1 METTGAALDIRSSV
15 RKWASLEGLAWLV
28 AIGYG
33 VFCLYVAVRRLLY
46 PYDLDFIED
55 NMLMQAIQVSLGK
68 PVYLPPNA
76 DFVPQVYMPLYT
88 LLSGW
93 IFRFVTP
100 SYLPMRLLSYSA
112 TILTALLIFLIS
124 RKVSNNI
131 SIAFCGAI
139 LFLAGYHTTGG
150 WDDLARVDA
159 LYIMLILAGS
169 ALVAYGKE
177 NRFQLAL
184 AGVILALAFLTK
196 QNGLFF
202 AVVVAIFLAFT
213 TGWSVL
219 DFAIPF
225 IVVSALTILDLDQ
238 ISKGWFSIYVF
249 KIAYL
254 SPIDAQR
261 IVAILKDDLFGSMI
275 GLTAIFVIVEISLV
289 WHEGGRKA
297 LTEPCNWFIGAA
309 LFISIAGRASV
320 GGNRNNLMPAYTF
333 LCLAPALAA
342 REMLRWR
349 DPWQVPARRSLFL
362 LILFQF
368 MLTSFV
374 PKYPS
379 GFIPSSAMKRE
390 GDRLIQRI
398 AGLHGPVLVLMHPYY
413 AFLAGKAPAVDIQM
427 LWHARL
433 RGEEPLPGDFVSRI
447 RNHYY
452 SAIISDESTFETQP
466 DVLKLIATYYVPA
479 ETLNPAEAPPTLNG
493 VVVRPKLIYRPR
505 QP

>member
-1 METTGAALDIRSSV
+1 MINSNINFSAQRWL
-15 RKWASLEGLAWLV
+15 SLEGLAWLV
-28 AIGYG
+28 AMGYG

-68 PVYLPPNA
+68 PVYVPPNA
-76 DFVPQVYMPLYT
+76 DFVPQVYMPFYT

-93 IFRFVTP
+93 IFKFITP

-112 TILTALLIFLIS
+112 TILTAIMIFLLS
-124 RKVSNNI
+124 RKISSNI
-131 SIAFCGAI
+131 SIAFCAAI

-159 LYIMLILAGS
+159 LYIMLTLAGI
-169 ALVAYGKE
+169 ALVVYGKE

-184 AGVILALAFLTK
+184 GGFVFALAFLTK

-202 AVVVAIFLAFT
+202 AIVVAIYLAFT
-213 TGWSVL
+213 TRWNTL

-254 SPIDAQR
+254 SPIDFQR
-261 IVAILKDDLFGSMI
+261 VVTTLKDDFFDAMI
-275 GLTAIFVIVEISLV
+275 GLTVLFVFAVVSLF
-289 WHEGGRKA
+289 WHEGGKKA
-297 LTEPCNWFIGAA
+297 LTESWNWFIGAA
-309 LFISIAGRASV
+309 LIISIAGRASV

-333 LCLAPALAA
+333 LCLAPGLAA

-349 DPWQVPARRSLFL
+349 DCWQVRARYGLFL
-362 LILFQF
+362 LIIIQF
-368 MLTSFV
+368 LLTSFI
-374 PKYPS
+374 PKYPF
-379 GFIPSSAMKRE
+379 GFIPTSAMKKE
-390 GDRLIQRI
+390 GDRLIQHI
-398 AGLHGPVLVLMHPYY
+398 ASLHGPVLVLMHPYY
-413 AFLAGKAPAVDIQM
+413 AFLAGKKPAVDIQM

-433 RGEEPLPGDFVSRI
+433 RGEEPLPDDFVSRI

-466 DVLKLIATYYVPA
+466 DVLKLITTYYVPA
-479 ETLNPAEAPPTLNG
+479 ENLNPAESPPTLNG
-493 VVVRPKLIYRPR
+493 VVVRPKVIYRPR